1 METPHI
7 LSRESMVHLIQLLTK
22 RKAIELSALKTEFK
36 NSSQLINIGKLFQ
49 ESITT
54 MTSTSSPIVSKNFV
68 KNIIGRS
75 AGFLINKLYSNKPG
89 GFLAKISKLSLEI
102 IVGRLVAKHSD
113 KAISLAFKLVK
124 SIVNRK

>member
-1 METPHI
+1 
-7 LSRESMVHLIQLLTK
+7 
-22 RKAIELSALKTEFK
+22 
-36 NSSQLINIGKLFQ
+36 
-49 ESITT
+49 
-54 MTSTSSPIVSKNFV
+54 MTSSSSPIVSKNFI